1 MEFMI
6 KQLIKER
13 REALGLT
20 QSELA
25 DKLGVART
33 TVTMIESDENYRPS
47 VDVAKR
53 LANELG
59 MKWTDF
65 FEEEGEKTMNDLQ
78 IFNNT
83 EFGSIRTI
91 MIENEPWFVGKD
103 VAEIL
108 GYSDTFG
115 ALKKHVDDE
124 DKQNFQIDS
133 FESPRGMTIIKESGF
148 YSLVLSSK
156 LPTAKKFKRWVT
168 SEVLPT
174 LRRTGSYSIKPKA
187 VDYTVKVFPYKGQA
201 VASLYQMSYIF
212 GIPMSECLRVMKSF
226 ISNEQ
231 WEMNVFPQEDGD
243 FFVTRQAFEWHP
255 KEFGYH
261 KVILKCYRDK
271 YDAVD
276 NEIHNDMFQ
285 LPPIPARKE
294 GGQDVKNTQWQMLG
308 VIDLIAQAGNYTMAM
323 REQTC
328 RTFMKAF
335 NMELPKEKI
344 ELRLEVKRR
353 E

>member
-1 MEFMI
+1 M
-6 KQLIKER
+6 
-13 REALGLT
+13 
-20 QSELA
+20 
-25 DKLGVART
+25 
-33 TVTMIESDENYRPS
+33 
-47 VDVAKR
+47 
-53 LANELG
+53 NEI
-59 MKWTDF
+59 
-65 FEEEGEKTMNDLQ
+65 Q

-83 EFGSIRTI
+83 EFGSIRTV
-91 MIENEPWFVGKD
+91 MIENEPWLVGKD
-103 VAEIL
+103 VADAL
-108 GYSDTFG
+108 GYEASRN
-115 ALKKHVDDE
+115 ALALHVDDE
-124 DKQNFQIDS
+124 DKLTHQIS
-133 FESPRGMTIIKESGF
+133 ASGQRREMILINESGMYALIF
-148 YSLVLSSK
+148 GSK

>member
-1 MEFMI
+1 
-6 KQLIKER
+6 
-13 REALGLT
+13 
-20 QSELA
+20 
-25 DKLGVART
+25 
-33 TVTMIESDENYRPS
+33 
-47 VDVAKR
+47 
-53 LANELG
+53 
-59 MKWTDF
+59 
-65 FEEEGEKTMNDLQ
+65 MNDIQ

-83 EFGSIRTI
+83 EFGSIRTV
-91 MIENEPWFVGKD
+91 MIENEPWLVGKD
-103 VAEIL
+103 VADAL
-108 GYSDTFG
+108 GYEASRN
-115 ALKKHVDDE
+115 ALALHVDDE
-124 DKQNFQIDS
+124 DKLTHQIS
-133 FESPRGMTIIKESGF
+133 ASGQRREMILINESGMYALIF
-148 YSLVLSSK
+148 GSK

-187 VDYTVKVFPYKGQA
+187 VDYTIKVFPYKGQA

-243 FFVTRQAFEWHP
+243 FFITRQAFEWHP

>member
-1 MEFMI
+1 M
-6 KQLIKER
+6 
-13 REALGLT
+13 
-20 QSELA
+20 
-25 DKLGVART
+25 
-33 TVTMIESDENYRPS
+33 
-47 VDVAKR
+47 
-53 LANELG
+53 NEI
-59 MKWTDF
+59 
-65 FEEEGEKTMNDLQ
+65 Q
-78 IFNNT
+78 IFNNP
-83 EFGSIRTI
+83 EFGEVRTVNI
-91 MIENEPWFVGKD
+91 NNEPWFVGKD
-103 VAEIL
+103 IAQIL
-108 GYSDTFG
+108 GYVNPRK
-115 ALKKHVDDE
+115 ALLDHVDEE
-124 DKQNFQIDS
+124 DKRDGVTIRDSIGREQNPTVIN
-133 FESPRGMTIIKESGF
+133 ESGL

-201 VASLYQMSYIF
+201 VASLHQMSYIF

-231 WEMNVFPQEDGD
+231 WEMNVFPQENGD
-243 FFVTRQAFEWHP
+243 YFITRQAFEWHP

-271 YDAVD
+271 YDEVD